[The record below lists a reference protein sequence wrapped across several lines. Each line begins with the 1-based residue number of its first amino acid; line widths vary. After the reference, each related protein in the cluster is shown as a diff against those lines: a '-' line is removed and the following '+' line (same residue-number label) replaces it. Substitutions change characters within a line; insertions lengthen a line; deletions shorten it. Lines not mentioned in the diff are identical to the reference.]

1 MDRPVSSYDSFDVSV
16 PGGDLRVGRWT
27 ASDPAAPVVVAA
39 HGVTANHRTWAL
51 VAERAEITLVA
62 PDLRGRGRSAA
73 LQGEAGMARHAD
85 DLLAVLDHLHLDT
98 AVVTG
103 HSMGG
108 FVAAAFAGRHPDRTA
123 TVVLLDGGLPLP
135 APAAGTTPK
144 EALAAT
150 IGPAA
155 QRLTMTFTSEADY
168 LDFWRPHP
176 ALREDWGPAV
186 EDYLSYDLVGE
197 PPALR
202 SSVSLE
208 ALEDDSMDLL
218 DQATVDGWAR
228 QVPRGTV
235 FLRAGYGLLAEPGGL
250 YPPDL
255 AAEHAARYPNLEI
268 RHTEDVN
275 HYTLLLGAAGATT
288 VAKLLTEVSR

>member
-1 MDRPVSSYDSFDVSV
+1 MDRPVSSYDSFDVPV

-51 VAERAEITLVA
+51 VAEQADFTLVA
-62 PDLRGRGRSAA
+62 PDLRGRGRSGA
-73 LQGEAGMARHAD
+73 LEGSAGMARHAD
-85 DLLAVLDHLHLDT
+85 DLLAVLDHLAVDK

-108 FVAAAFAGRHPDRTA
+108 FVAAAFAGRHPDRA
-123 TVVLLDGGLPLP
+123 AKVVLLDGGLPLRAP
-135 APAAGTTPK
+135 APGTTPK

-155 QRLTMTFTSEADY
+155 QRLTMTFASEADY

-176 ALREDWGPAV
+176 ALVDEWGLAV

-202 SSVSLE
+202 SSVSLPSI
-208 ALEDDSMDLL
+208 EDDSMDLL
-218 DQATVDGWAR
+218 DQATVDGRAR
-228 QVPRGTV
+228 RVPPGTV
-235 FLRAGYGLLAEPGGL
+235 FLRAGHGLMAEPGGL

-255 AAEHAARYPNLEI
+255 AAEHARSYPHLDF
-268 RHTEDVN
+268 RHVEEVN
-275 HYTLLLGAAGATT
+275 HYTLLLGRAGATAVT
-288 VAKLLTEVSR
+288 KVLTEVTR

>member
-1 MDRPVSSYDSFDVSV
+1 MSSYDSFDVPV

-27 ASDPAAPVVVAA
+27 AADPAAPVVVAA

-51 VAERAEITLVA
+51 VAEQADFTLVA
-62 PDLRGRGRSAA
+62 PDLRGRGRS
-73 LQGEAGMARHAD
+73 GELEGRAGIARHAD
-85 DLLAVLDHLHLDT
+85 DLLAVLDHLAVDT

-123 TVVLLDGGLPLP
+123 KVVLLDGGLPLP
-135 APAAGTTPK
+135 APAPGTTPK
-144 EALAAT
+144 EAVAAT

-155 QRLTMTFTSEADY
+155 QRLTMTFASVADY
-168 LDFWRPHP
+168 FGFWRPHP
-176 ALREDWGPAV
+176 ALADEWGPAV

-202 SSVSLE
+202 SSVSL
-208 ALEDDSMDLL
+208 ASLEDDSMDLL

-228 QVPRGTV
+228 GVPRGTV
-235 FLRAGYGLLAEPGGL
+235 FLRAGHGLLAEPGGL

-255 AAEHAARYPNLEI
+255 VAEHARRYPHLDFRHLE
-268 RHTEDVN
+268 EVN
-275 HYTLLLGAAGATT
+275 HYTLLLGSTGATT
-288 VAKLLTEVSR
+288 VAKLLSEVAR